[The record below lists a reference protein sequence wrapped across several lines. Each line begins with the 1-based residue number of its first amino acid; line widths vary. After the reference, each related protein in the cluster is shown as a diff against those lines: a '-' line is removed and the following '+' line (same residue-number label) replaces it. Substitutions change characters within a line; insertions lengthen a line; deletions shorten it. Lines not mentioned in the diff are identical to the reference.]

1 MKKLLLI
8 LCLGFIICACSQ
20 KESKP
25 SVELESDNS
34 SPTGMLANMAKSIE
48 DATNAAANTGEA
60 KPYYFSDSLKEA
72 LSNCTPFKEDVYA
85 KNPDMKKEAGSM
97 LSMFF
102 GEVDTSSFKLFFDV
116 KGKKDDKCQVL
127 LNYDYS
133 LPASQDFD
141 CSFSDEDIKKLIV
154 AMNDKSTEKTER
166 TIKSGFVTTKMAA
179 REYDAVFAELVG
191 NSCQVVEKKLSQ
203 EDIEEMQQKMLAFS
217 DKFKSSLKTCTP
229 DTEVLKVM
237 GMEMNK
243 AKIKGKEKGKCHV
256 VLQGFHILLNDNELS
271 SISGFDELG
280 KLVSD
285 EKRATYSPSYK
296 YQGTLF
302 SLSECEQVSSYNKD
316 RDFGE
321 GNEELSLCDS
331 VKITRG
337 VNSSYK
343 NNACNLS
350 FVLKMT
356 RNGKTED
363 HSLLCNLTA
372 EQLAQHIKPYSN
384 LLAQYGPKIE
394 ISENSFSSTG
404 GRQTEEVSKA
414 DMNLFLKLYKSGICK
429 KGN

>member
-1 MKKLLLI
+1 MNKILLM
-8 LCLGFIICACSQ
+8 FFVVFSICACSQ

-25 SVELESDNS
+25 NIELEEGNS
-34 SPTGMLANMAKSIE
+34 TPKNVVANIANSIE
-48 DATNAAANTGEA
+48 GALNATNDNGEA
-60 KPYYFSDSLKEA
+60 QPYYFSDSLKEA

-179 REYDAVFAELVG
+179 REYDAVFAELAG

-203 EDIEEMQQKMLAFS
+203 EDIEEMRHKMLAFS

-229 DTEVLKVM
+229 DTEVLEVM

-256 VLQGFHILLNDNELS
+256 VLQGFHIMLNDNELS

-280 KLVSD
+280 KFTAD

-302 SLSECEQVSSYNKD
+302 SLSECKQVSSYNKD
-316 RDFGE
+316 KNFGS
-321 GNEELSLCDS
+321 GNEDLSLCDS

-363 HSLLCNLTA
+363 YSLSCNLTA
-372 EQLAQHIKPYSN
+372 EQLAQYLQPYSS
-384 LLAQYGPKIE
+384 LLTQYGPKIE
-394 ISENSFSSTG
+394 ISENSFFSMG

-414 DMNLFLKLYKSGICK
+414 DQEIFLKMYKTGICK
-429 KGN
+429 K